1 MNKALSLLLIFFSIG
16 ILLIPISEINLRI
29 IELNLIGLYIYI
41 LFYLYRIKK
50 NLSIL
55 FIFLVSFGIFNLS
68 KIIISL
74 LYKEEWTR
82 ILFFKEYIIN
92 EKIQIEMI
100 QIVLI
105 HLVGVFIGIILYNRK
120 KRIKKMIKSDLNL
133 KKICRFL
140 MLISIIPLIYKYKVE
155 LEFIRNNGY
164 LSLYNGVFINHQ
176 FPIWTKGWNI
186 LFTYSYY
193 LYLASIPTEKEF
205 KKYTLLFI
213 SLKLISALK
222 GGRTEFA
229 TDLLFLISYY
239 TILYKRKIRWKALI
253 IAGVGGGV
261 FYFIG
266 NLRANNLTVSNIKL
280 IEKIKNFILEQGMS
294 FYILSINKE
303 YLNEYLNPKLQIIA
317 PFLDEIQRLKNPK
330 LFLTQSLELLD
341 KSYNLNYHLSYKYIP
356 NEFLKGAGIGSN
368 YLAEVYNFGGIL
380 FCGISGIILSYIILL
395 LEDNLFKSRFTFY
408 ISIPIILNLFISPR
422 GNFFPFLF
430 RFYPYIIF
438 YVFILGI
445 IKILKVIQ
453 KNNLEMRQE

>member
-140 MLISIIPLIYKYKVE
+140 MLISIIP
-155 LEFIRNNGY
+155 
-164 LSLYNGVFINHQ
+164 
-176 FPIWTKGWNI
+176 
-186 LFTYSYY
+186 
-193 LYLASIPTEKEF
+193 
-205 KKYTLLFI
+205 
-213 SLKLISALK
+213 
-222 GGRTEFA
+222 
-229 TDLLFLISYY
+229 
-239 TILYKRKIRWKALI
+239 
-253 IAGVGGGV
+253 
-261 FYFIG
+261 
-266 NLRANNLTVSNIKL
+266 
-280 IEKIKNFILEQGMS
+280 
-294 FYILSINKE
+294 
-303 YLNEYLNPKLQIIA
+303 
-317 PFLDEIQRLKNPK
+317 
-330 LFLTQSLELLD
+330 
-341 KSYNLNYHLSYKYIP
+341 
-356 NEFLKGAGIGSN
+356 
-368 YLAEVYNFGGIL
+368 
-380 FCGISGIILSYIILL
+380 
-395 LEDNLFKSRFTFY
+395 
-408 ISIPIILNLFISPR
+408 
-422 GNFFPFLF
+422 
-430 RFYPYIIF
+430 
-438 YVFILGI
+438 
-445 IKILKVIQ
+445 
-453 KNNLEMRQE
+453 